1 MGTNIDLSKLSFAE
15 LKQIATE
22 SNAAVKAKREE
33 ALRELVATFRKH
45 LEAGGFTLEEALE
58 LLRPSRR
65 GPVGR
70 KKTAAARKT
79 AGQPKY
85 QDPKSGKTWTG
96 HGRAPDWI
104 KGKNREKFAI

>member
-1 MGTNIDLSKLSFAE
+1 MATNIDLSKLSFTE
-15 LKQIATE
+15 LQQIATE
-22 SNAAVKAKREE
+22 STAAVKAKREE
-33 ALRELVATFRKH
+33 ALTDLVATFKKH
-45 LEAGGFTLEEALE
+45 LEAGGFTFEEALD

-70 KKTAAARKT
+70 KKTAAAEKT

-85 QDPKSGKTWTG
+85 RDPKTGKTWTG

-104 KGKNREKFAI
+104 KGKNREKYAI